1 MDKIILQ
8 DICNC
13 YMYLCSNKE
22 ELKDYE
28 EKLLDKCFD
37 INYERCTMYCTQY
50 EAPTPPFSMT

>member
-1 MDKIILQ
+1 
-8 DICNC
+8 
-13 YMYLCSNKE
+13 MYLCSNKE